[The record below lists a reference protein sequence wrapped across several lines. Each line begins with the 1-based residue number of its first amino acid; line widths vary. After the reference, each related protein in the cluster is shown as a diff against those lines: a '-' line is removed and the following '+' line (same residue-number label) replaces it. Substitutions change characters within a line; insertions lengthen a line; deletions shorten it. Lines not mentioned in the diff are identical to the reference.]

1 MQIKKTTVLIFLCFI
16 GCQPKSEIDKC
27 VDAHIAF
34 TCKDAPLV
42 ATESFGIYVK
52 SVTECKA
59 SIEKAF
65 GYEYRLQCLRAHA
78 GKE

>member
-1 MQIKKTTVLIFLCFI
+1 MQIKITIMLMFLWLAA
-16 GCQPKSEIDKC
+16 CQPKSEIDKC

-42 ATESFGIYVK
+42 AAESWGIYVK

-65 GYEYRLQCLRAHA
+65 GYEYRMQCLRAQA